1 MIQNGGG
8 AKSQGKEAIRRSNLS
23 AALSIVMR
31 AGRLSRTQLIREL
44 RLSRT
49 TVFELVSQLAELG
62 LVIEDEAPEILGVG
76 RPSFV
81 VSASDRVG
89 AFVVNPESDAITV
102 GLVTLNGHV
111 LEKIRRVSPTRL
123 SPEATSDIAAQL
135 IAEMRDRIPSG
146 FQIAGTGVA
155 VPGQIERGSGLVLLA
170 PRLGWSDV
178 DFGTMMSERLS
189 MPVTVENNARLVT
202 LAEHRV
208 GAARGC
214 TDFIYVFAGSGGIGG
229 GVVVNNLV
237 VSGKSGFAGEIG
249 HMRITQDTS
258 ADFGGLTGTLE
269 ALVKRDDVLTV
280 FGREDASDDDL
291 DDLIRD
297 ADADRLHRVAGPQLH
312 SVGVALGNLAN
323 IFDPQLIV
331 LGGFVGSLY
340 SRFPGDLREAID
352 EVVLPA
358 IGRSLEIT
366 ASVDASG
373 KVLLGAAESVFAQI
387 VEDPIDFRYVG

>member
-1 MIQNGGG
+1 
-8 AKSQGKEAIRRSNLS
+8 
-23 AALSIVMR
+23 
-31 AGRLSRTQLIREL
+31 
-44 RLSRT
+44 
-49 TVFELVSQLAELG
+49 
-62 LVIEDEAPEILGVG
+62 
-76 RPSFV
+76 
-81 VSASDRVG
+81 
-89 AFVVNPESDAITV
+89 
-102 GLVTLNGHV
+102 
-111 LEKIRRVSPTRL
+111 
-123 SPEATSDIAAQL
+123 
-135 IAEMRDRIPSG
+135 
-146 FQIAGTGVA
+146 
-155 VPGQIERGSGLVLLA
+155 
-170 PRLGWSDV
+170 
-178 DFGTMMSERLS
+178 
-189 MPVTVENNARLVT
+189 
-202 LAEHRV
+202 
-208 GAARGC
+208 
-214 TDFIYVFAGSGGIGG
+214 
-229 GVVVNNLV
+229 
-237 VSGKSGFAGEIG
+237 
-249 HMRITQDTS
+249 MRITQDTS

-297 ADADRLHRVAGPQLH
+297 ADADLLHRVAGPQLH